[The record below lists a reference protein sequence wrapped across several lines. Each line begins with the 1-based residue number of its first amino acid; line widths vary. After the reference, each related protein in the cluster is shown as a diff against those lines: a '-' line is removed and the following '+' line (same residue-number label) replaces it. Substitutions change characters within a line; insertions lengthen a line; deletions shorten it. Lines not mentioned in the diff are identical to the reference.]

1 MKAKSLFMAT
11 AVMLLFAACSN
22 ENDFKEVYIP
32 DEGEIQF
39 VMLHPG
45 QTRATET
52 SFEEND
58 SIGVFVTESDAELQL
73 AGNEVNNEPFTYNG
87 TTWTS
92 LRKVYWNSG
101 LHNVYAFYPYSR
113 TVNDVENYSFSVNS
127 DQSTHTGYTR
137 SDFLWASAKGVEG
150 SNEPVAM
157 QFSHILSN
165 VVVLLEKGENY
176 EGNLPADAEVYIHS
190 LIRDATIDLSIGD
203 AAKDNYAAASTIR
216 CLKVSNSEYK
226 AIVVPQNITSRRPLV
241 EIIVDNVSY
250 LMEGKISLKPGYKH
264 TVTVTLDKNPD
275 NIKIEIGGSVGGWN

>member
-22 ENDFKEVYIP
+22 ENDFKEVYVP

-137 SDFLWASAKGVEG
+137 SDFLWASEKGVEG

-190 LIRDATIDLSIGD
+190 LVRDATIDLSTGD
-203 AAKDNYAAASTIR
+203 AAKDNYEAASTIR

>member
-1 MKAKSLFMAT
+1 MAT

-22 ENDFKEVYIP
+22 ENDFKEVYVP

-137 SDFLWASAKGVEG
+137 SDFLWASEKGVEG

-190 LIRDATIDLSIGD
+190 LVRDATIDLSTGD
-203 AAKDNYAAASTIR
+203 AAKDNYEAASTIR